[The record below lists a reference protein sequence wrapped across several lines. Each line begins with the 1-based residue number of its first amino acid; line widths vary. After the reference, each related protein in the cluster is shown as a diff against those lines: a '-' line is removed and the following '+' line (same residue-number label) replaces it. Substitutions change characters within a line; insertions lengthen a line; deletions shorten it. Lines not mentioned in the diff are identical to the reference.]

1 MLKHNFSLFGCV
13 VRGMTCKARV
23 EFSELKKEVVY
34 SISRFPLGP
43 ILTRTSLFKS
53 RSFLTTRRK
62 ADVSPKSTRRQS
74 TMPTT
79 PTMPTTMLMT
89 TSSLRPLTRA
99 SRRMDWTV
107 ISRMPENLV
116 STPKASAKSISPE
129 NRPRLVNF

>member
-1 MLKHNFSLFGCV
+1 MLKHNFSLFGYV

-53 RSFLTTRRK
+53 RSFHTTRRK
-62 ADVSPKSTRRQS
+62 VDVSRKSTRRQS
-74 TMPTT
+74 
-79 PTMPTTMLMT
+79 TMPTTMLMT
-89 TSSLRPLTRA
+89 TSSLRPLTKA

>member
-53 RSFLTTRRK
+53 RSFHTTRRK
-62 ADVSPKSTRRQS
+62 VDVSRKSTRRQS
-74 TMPTT
+74 
-79 PTMPTTMLMT
+79 TMPTTMLMT

>member
-62 ADVSPKSTRRQS
+62 ADVSRKSTRRQS
-74 TMPTT
+74 
-79 PTMPTTMLMT
+79 TMPTTMLMT